1 MKKHL
6 PNPRIS
12 ALLSFVINGL
22 GQIYNGDI
30 TKGLVLIFLSGFSML
45 IFILGAVFIFF
56 FIIRNFYPFGF
67 LVTGIILFFFGITG
81 IITLGIYS
89 ISDAYRKAEK
99 LNENENHLSE
109 KPYL

>member
-1 MKKHL
+1 MDKKNK

-30 TKGLVLIFLSGFSML
+30 SKGLVLIFLSGLSL
-45 IFILGAVFIFF
+45 LTFILGAIFLIF
-56 FIIRNFYPFGF
+56 FIIKQLYPFSF
-67 LVTGIILFFFGITG
+67 LVTGVILFFIGLTG
-81 IITLGIYS
+81 IIIIGIYS

-99 LNENENHLSE
+99 MNTDETEPE
-109 KPYL
+109 KIS